1 MSNEVRTAA
10 PDLKGFLTKHM
21 DAIKSVAASTLTPDR
36 MVRLVCAAA
45 SRDEQLSKCTPLSIL
60 RSLSQAASMGLEP
73 FDGRNE
79 VHLVPRWNKK
89 GNGGKG
95 CLEATCLVGY
105 PGLIRLATDTGKVRN
120 IEARVVYSKDV
131 FEVEYGIEPRI
142 IHKPTFD
149 KDHGHIVAF
158 YAVAFLPDGST
169 TFEVMPNHEVEDIR
183 DRSKDSD
190 KFSPWKSDFSEM
202 GRKTVVRRL
211 CKYLPK
217 STPLAKALEIQAK
230 AEAGEYMEG
239 ELVRPGDANPPEIAT
254 REVNEDGELEYV
266 WTEDERNH
274 CLCSLDGY
282 IEAMVMGGV
291 SESEAIQLADEYKAK
306 IGTPDLSPAKWSD
319 HLQSGADYRINKAK
333 KSA

>member
-1 MSNEVRTAA
+1 MSEELRTAA
-10 PDLKGFLTKHM
+10 PDLKGFLTKHL

-45 SRDEQLSKCTPLSIL
+45 SRDEQLAKCTPLSIL

-131 FEVEYGIEPRI
+131 FEVEYGVQPRI
-142 IHKPTFD
+142 IHKPTFE
-149 KDHGHIVAF
+149 KDHGTIVAF

-190 KFSPWKSDFSEM
+190 KFSPWKSDFAEM

-230 AEAGEYMEG
+230 AEAGDYLEG
-239 ELVRPGDANPPEIAT
+239 EVVRPGDAPIPEIHT
-254 REVNEDGELEYV
+254 REINEDGELEYA
-266 WTEDERNH
+266 WTEEERQNAH
-274 CLCSLDGY
+274 ALLGDYLDS
-282 IEAMVMGGV
+282 INIPELD
-291 SESEAIQLADEYKAK
+291 SQEIADEYRAK
-306 IGTPDLSPAKWSD
+306 IGVPDLSPEKWANR
-319 HLQSGADYRINKAK
+319 LQGACDRAIAKAK
-333 KSA
+333 KVAA